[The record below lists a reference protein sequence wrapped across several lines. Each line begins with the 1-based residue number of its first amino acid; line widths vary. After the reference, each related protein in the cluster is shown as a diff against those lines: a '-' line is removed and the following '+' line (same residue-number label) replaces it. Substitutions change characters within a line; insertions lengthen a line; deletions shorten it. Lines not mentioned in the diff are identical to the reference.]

1 MSTSYEKQIEKE
13 ELQSIKSSRMTKYQL
28 IQENKAI
35 KSKLKYSNIVVK
47 SQEKQLEQRDSFAL
61 KYMPTDLLWK
71 YIEETKDFRVR
82 AEQMTEIAP
91 YTNKRGR
98 THQAHYY
105 ASGFSNEKQYYL
117 GPCSKYGNSPI
128 KTEAGKIY
136 PTKQTHRI
144 GKTKYGGRCFKLKA

>member
-1 MSTSYEKQIEKE
+1 MTTQYENHIEKE
-13 ELQSIKSSRMTKYQL
+13 EELMIKTHLKSKGQL

-47 SQEKQLEQRDSFAL
+47 SQEKQLEQRDAFAL
-61 KYMPTDLLWK
+61 KYMPTTLLWK
-71 YIEETKDFRVR
+71 YIEETKDFRVK

-91 YTNKRGR
+91 YTNKKGR

-117 GPCSKYGNSPI
+117 GPCSKLGSSPI
-128 KTEAGKIY
+128 ITEAGKIY
-136 PTKQTHRI
+136 PTKQTHKISR
-144 GKTKYGGRCFKLKA
+144 TKFGGRCFKLKA